1 MLTYMSWYFGITYL
15 AYTSALVLGV
25 AGTLM
30 YIKFSYVDVF
40 FADGYVLQLLK
51 NKIGGKKTKC

>member
-40 FADGYVLQLLK
+40 FCGRVRITIIEK
-51 NKIGGKKTKC
+51 